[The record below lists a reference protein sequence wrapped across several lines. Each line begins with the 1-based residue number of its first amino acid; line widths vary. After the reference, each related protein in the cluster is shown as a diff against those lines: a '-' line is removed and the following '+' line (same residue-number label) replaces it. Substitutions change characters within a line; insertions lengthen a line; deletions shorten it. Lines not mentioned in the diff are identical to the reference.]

1 MKNGFDTLRIIALA
15 LVTWQ
20 HAASVFGAYAETQW
34 RGISL
39 GQTGVGIFCAISG
52 YLAFRNRPD
61 SIPEWLKKRLL
72 RIFPAYWIVTVVAF
86 LLTAISSVKDF
97 SGWMFLSQ
105 MLGLGYFTHGWHLVN
120 VVSWFISLILLCY
133 VLSALCWQ
141 VRRPD
146 VLLLVLTSVAM
157 ALCAM
162 RWEGA
167 ISRHVIAFCLAGYF
181 AYTQTAVLMWMA
193 AILLMI
199 VGVRFN
205 SAFFYSG
212 IGVALVLF
220 ASSRPLCASRV
231 VEVASKYSY
240 EYFLVHGIFLVGVA
254 RFVSNKPLALAL
266 ALAGS
271 AVGAVFVHHFSNM
284 GTRLVQ
290 RALLRAN

>member
-20 HAASVFGAYAETQW
+20 HAASVFGAYAQTQW

-61 SIPEWLKKRLL
+61 SISEWLKKRLL
-72 RIFPAYWIVTVVAF
+72 RIFPAYWMVTVAAF
-86 LLTAISSVKDF
+86 LLTAITSAKDF

-133 VLSALCWQ
+133 ALAAICWQ
-141 VRRPD
+141 TRRPD
-146 VLLLVLTSVAM
+146 LLLVAFASMAM
-157 ALCAM
+157 VLCAM

-181 AYTQTAVLMWMA
+181 AYMQAAFLMWMV

-199 VGVRFN
+199 VGVIFN
-205 SAFFYSG
+205 PLFFYSG
-212 IGVALVLF
+212 IGLALVLF
-220 ASSRPLCASRV
+220 ASSRLLCASRV

-254 RFVSNKPLALAL
+254 RFVSNKPLALTL

-271 AVGAVFVHHFSNM
+271 AMGAVLVHHFSNK
-284 GTRLVQ
+284 GIRLVQ
-290 RALLRAN
+290 SVLFRSG